1 MQHDVGD
8 EPAHKSAL
16 FEAGVKKGHI
26 EHEDVR
32 ALFLGDGAPL
42 VYYHLVVPA
51 QPVDGLDDEP

>member
-16 FEAGVKKGHI
+16 FGTGVEEWHI
-26 EHEDVR
+26 QHEDVR
-32 ALFLGDGAPL
+32 VLFLGDGALL
-42 VYYHLVVPA
+42 VYDHLVISA